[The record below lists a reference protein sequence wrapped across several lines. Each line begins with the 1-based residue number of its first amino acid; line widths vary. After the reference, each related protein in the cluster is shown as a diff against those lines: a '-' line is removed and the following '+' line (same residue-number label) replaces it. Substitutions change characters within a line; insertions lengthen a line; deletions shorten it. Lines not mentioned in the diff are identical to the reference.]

1 LVKRSVLSAITPTKG
16 KSTSEDSSTIRSY
29 IGALAEMASWK
40 LAFVS
45 LLMFCVS
52 LTEGVGILLLVPLL
66 QVVGLDIGSGAVG
79 KIGGFIS
86 SVFSTVGA
94 QPTLI
99 LVLGLYVL
107 IITVRAFLSSW
118 QLTTI
123 NVIVHGFKVH
133 LRQQLYRAIVNT
145 DWLFFSRSRSSDFTH
160 ALTSE
165 VDRVGRATR
174 VLLKLIGEVG
184 VAAVYILVA
193 AYLSVTV
200 SALACVSAAALL
212 LIRARECNQR
222 ARA

>member
-1 LVKRSVLSAITPTKG
+1 MLYTLPASTNRRLRIRLVKRSVLSAITPTKG
-16 KSTSEDSSTIRSY
+16 KSTSEDNSTIRSY

-66 QVVGLDIGSGAVG
+66 QVVGLDIGRGAVG

-86 SVFSTVGA
+86 SVFNTVGA

-145 DWLFFSRSRSSDFTH
+145 D
-160 ALTSE
+160 
-165 VDRVGRATR
+165 
-174 VLLKLIGEVG
+174 
-184 VAAVYILVA
+184 
-193 AYLSVTV
+193 
-200 SALACVSAAALL
+200 
-212 LIRARECNQR
+212 
-222 ARA
+222 